1 VQAWRVHR
9 HGAPRDALVLESIDA
24 PAPGPGELRIAVEAA
39 TLNFNDVDGIRGR
52 YRTVAPPLPYI
63 PGMEVLGRVDACGEG
78 AAPSWIGQRVVATPS
93 GAFGG
98 YAALA
103 VAPAAMTFAMPDDLD
118 TETAAAIFFPFHL
131 SWLGLVERGRLR
143 AGDTVL
149 VHAAAGGV
157 GSAAVQIARSRGA
170 RVIATAGSTEKL
182 ELCRS
187 LGAEVAIDYRNGF
200 FDAVMAVTHERG
212 VDVAFD
218 TVGGDVTLETF
229 RCMAFGGR
237 HLAVGFSGGIEAEDE
252 GMVPRPIVFG
262 SFDFCGVILAYVDDP
277 LAVKRRSGFNLP
289 SRELGES
296 IHASVL
302 ELVSSGSVRPVVGR
316 TVAFS
321 DLPDALAAM
330 EARQTVGRVVV
341 HLPR

>member
-1 VQAWRVHR
+1 VHR
-9 HGAPRDALVLESIDA
+9 HGAPRDVLVLESVDDPD
-24 PAPGPGELRIAVEAA
+24 PAPGELRIAVEAV

-52 YRTVAPPLPYI
+52 YRTVAPPLPYV
-63 PGMEVLGRVDACGEG
+63 PGMEVLGRVDACGDG
-78 AAPSWIGQRVVATPS
+78 TARSWIGRRVVATPS

-98 YAALA
+98 YASLA
-103 VAPAAMTFAMPDDLD
+103 VAPAAMTFAMPEELD
-118 TETAAAIFFPFHL
+118 TDTAAAIFFPFHL
-131 SWLGLVERGRLR
+131 SWLALVERGRLR
-143 AGDTVL
+143 ARETVL
-149 VHAAAGGV
+149 VHAAAGGI
-157 GSAAVQIARSRGA
+157 GSAAVQIAAGSCGA
-170 RVIATAGSTEKL
+170 RVIATAGSAEKL

-187 LGAEVAIDYRNGF
+187 LGADVAIDYRNGF

-218 TVGGDVTLETF
+218 TVGGPVTLETF

-252 GMVPRPIVFG
+252 GMVPRPILFG

-277 LAVKRRSGFNLP
+277 LAVKRVSGFNLP
-289 SRELGES
+289 SRALGES

-302 ELVSSGSVRPVVGR
+302 SLVDSGAVRPVVGR

-321 DLPDALAAM
+321 ELPDALAAM

-341 HLPR
+341 RL